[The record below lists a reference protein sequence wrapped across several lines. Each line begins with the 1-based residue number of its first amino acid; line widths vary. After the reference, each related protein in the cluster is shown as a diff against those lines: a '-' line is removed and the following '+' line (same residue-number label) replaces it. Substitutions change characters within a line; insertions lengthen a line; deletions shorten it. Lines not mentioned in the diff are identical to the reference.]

1 MSTEHRNGPRGTCNG
16 QGARATGPRRKRADL
31 VSGGNR
37 NARSLQGALLE
48 HGPEPAMILVILSL
62 MGASGTVRIRRSR
75 LDGFGR
81 PLRCPAVQAVFA
93 KYRRRFAG
101 CLDGPDSGKGP
112 LRLRY
117 WEDGCQARAFEV
129 LCDMDRREVH
139 ELFTAMVASNLAGA
153 AGCDPA
159 LGDTPLA
166 VALARELGA
175 GSE

>member
-1 MSTEHRNGPRGTCNG
+1 MSTKHRNGPQGTCNG
-16 QGARATGPRRKRADL
+16 QGARATRLRRKRADL
-31 VSGGNR
+31 VPGGNR
-37 NARSLQGALLE
+37 NARALQGALLE
-48 HGPEPAMILVILSL
+48 HGPEPAMILVILAL

-75 LDGFGR
+75 LDGFDR
-81 PLRCPAVQAVFA
+81 PLRSPAVQAVFA

-101 CLDGPDSGKGP
+101 CLDGPESGKGP

-139 ELFTAMVASNLAGA
+139 ELFTAMVASNLACGA
-153 AGCDPA
+153 GRGPA

-175 GSE
+175 GSA